1 MAARRTAIGL
11 AIAEAGLLSAPVA
24 ITAKDVSW
32 GPSAGRPIIE
42 HVGFDVPAG
51 TVTAIVGPN
60 GAGKS
65 TLLRCLYRH
74 HRPVEGA
81 ILLDGQDIWS
91 IGARA
96 VARKV
101 AVVLQETP
109 TDFPFTVREVV
120 ETGRTPYQAGLF
132 SWSARDCLK
141 VEEALDRFELK
152 ALADRAFAQ
161 LSGGEKQRVML
172 ARAIVQEP
180 GLIILDE
187 PTNHLDIRHQLEIL
201 RDLRRLDATV
211 IATMHDLNLAAA
223 IADRVLV
230 LQGGRLLGFGPPDI
244 VLTPELV
251 RRAFDV
257 ETTVDRHPHDGRP
270 RFSFY
275 LSRSNSE

>member
-1 MAARRTAIGL
+1 MAARRTAVGL
-11 AIAEAGLLSAPVA
+11 VVTEAGLLSGPVA
-24 ITAKDVSW
+24 IAAKGVSW

-74 HRPVEGA
+74 YRPAEGR
-81 ILLDGQDIWS
+81 ILLDGQDIWDT
-91 IGARA
+91 GGRA
-96 VARKV
+96 VARKI

-120 ETGRTPYQAGLF
+120 ETGRTPHYAGLF
-132 SWSARDCLK
+132 SWSARDRLK
-141 VEEALDRFELK
+141 VTEALDRFKLT
-152 ALADRAFAQ
+152 ALANQAFAVI
-161 LSGGEKQRVML
+161 SGGEKQRAML

-201 RDLRRLDATV
+201 QELRRLDATV

-223 IADRVLV
+223 IADQVLV
-230 LQGGRLLGFGPPDI
+230 LRSGRMLGFGPPDT
-244 VLTPELV
+244 VLTSELV

-257 ETTVDRHPHDGRP
+257 ETTIDRHPHDGRP
-270 RFSFY
+270 RFSFH
-275 LSRSNSE
+275 LPGRR

>member
-1 MAARRTAIGL
+1 MAARRPPIGL
-11 AIAEAGLLSAPVA
+11 AYAEAGFLSGPAA
-24 ITAKDVSW
+24 IAAKGISW

-42 HVGFDVPAG
+42 TVDFDVPAG

-74 HRPVEGA
+74 HRPIAGT
-81 ILLDGQDIWS
+81 ILLDGRDLWS

-96 VARKV
+96 VARKI
-101 AVVLQETP
+101 AVVLQEAP

-120 ETGRTPYQAGLF
+120 ETGRTPHQAGLF
-132 SWSARDCLK
+132 SWKAPDRLK
-141 VEEALDRFELK
+141 VEEALDRFELT
-152 ALADRAFAQ
+152 ALADRAFAF
-161 LSGGEKQRVML
+161 LSGGEKQRTML

-201 RDLRRLDATV
+201 GDLRRLDATV

-230 LQGGRLLGFGPPDI
+230 LQGGKMLGFGPPDM

-251 RRAFDV
+251 RRAFEV

-270 RFSFY
+270 RFSFH
-275 LSRSNSE
+275 LPRRG

>member
-1 MAARRTAIGL
+1 MSGPA
-11 AIAEAGLLSAPVA
+11 A
-24 ITAKDVSW
+24 ITAEGISW

-42 HVGFDVPAG
+42 NVGFDIPAG

-74 HRPVEGA
+74 HRPIAGT
-81 ILLDGQDIWS
+81 ILLDGRDIWS
-91 IGARA
+91 VGARA

-120 ETGRTPYQAGLF
+120 ETGRTPHQAGPF
-132 SWSARDCLK
+132 SWKAPDRLK
-141 VEEALDRFELK
+141 VEEALDRFELT
-152 ALADRAFAQ
+152 ALADRAFAF

-223 IADRVLV
+223 IADGVLV
-230 LQGGRLLGFGPPDI
+230 LQGGKMLGFGPPDM

-251 RRAFDV
+251 RRAFEV

-270 RFSFY
+270 RFSFH
-275 LSRSNSE
+275 LPGRG